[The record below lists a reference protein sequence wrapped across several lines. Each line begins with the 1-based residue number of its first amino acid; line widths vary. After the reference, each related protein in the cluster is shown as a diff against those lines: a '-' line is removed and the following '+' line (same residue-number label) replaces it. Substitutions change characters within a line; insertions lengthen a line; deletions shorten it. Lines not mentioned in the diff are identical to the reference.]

1 LAGKGVHRLAGRL
14 SGGPAVAF
22 SIALISLAGTIALL
36 LWGTHM
42 VQTGVQ
48 RAFGPR
54 LGSFLGGALRNRMS
68 AFAAGVGV
76 TAVLQSSTATGLMV
90 TGFAAGGFVG
100 LAPALAV
107 MLGANVGTTLIV
119 QALSFDVAAFSPV
132 LILVGVLMFR
142 RNTSTRVHDLGRVFI
157 GLGLMLMALHQLIA
171 LMAPY
176 ERTPELRALLG
187 AISTVP
193 VLDMILAAVVTWA
206 MHSSV
211 AVVLLVMSL
220 AMNGIIPGEAALAFV
235 LGANLG
241 TAVNPV
247 IEGVTGDDPA
257 AKRLPVGNLLARLA
271 GVGLALAAIGPLAS
285 VMAGMDPGRAVANFH
300 TLFNLA
306 LALVFLPLLG
316 PYSRLLRRMLPE
328 RVDPADPSKPIYLDH
343 AAKETPIIAL
353 GGAAREA
360 LRLADVLEGMLRGA
374 REALSKGD
382 RKLIG
387 EIRRRDDVLDSL
399 NTAIK
404 TYLTSIDPEELAEA
418 DHRRLNEILIFAT
431 NLEQAGDVVER
442 NLLPH
447 AAKRLK
453 RGIAFSRS
461 GEAELVEMM
470 DRLIVNLRGG
480 ASLFM
485 TGDVRAAR
493 LLAEEKVNF
502 RRSEASATNAH
513 FARLRAGRLDTAQ
526 TSALH
531 LDLLRDMKQVNS
543 HIIAAA
549 AYPVLER
556 SGDLLPSRI
565 AGSG

>member
-1 LAGKGVHRLAGRL
+1 M
-14 SGGPAVAF
+14 AF
-22 SIALISLAGTIALL
+22 SIALIGLAGTIALL

-54 LGSFLGGALRNRMS
+54 LGSFLRSALRNRMS
-68 AFAAGVGV
+68 AFAAGAGV
-76 TAVLQSSTATGLMV
+76 TAVLQSSTATGLMM
-90 TGFAAGGFVG
+90 TGFAAGGFVE

-119 QALSFDVAAFSPV
+119 QALSFDVAAFSPA

-142 RNTSTRVHDLGRVFI
+142 RSASSLVHDLGRVFI

-176 ERTPELRALLG
+176 ERTPELRTLLG

-247 IEGVTGDDPA
+247 LEGTTGDDPV
-257 AKRLPVGNLLARLA
+257 AKRLPVGNLLTRLF
-271 GVGLALAAIGPLAS
+271 GVGLALAALDPLAS
-285 VMAGMDPGRAVANFH
+285 VMAAMEPGRAVANFH
-300 TLFNLA
+300 TLFNLVLA
-306 LALVFLPLLG
+306 LAFLPLLG
-316 PYSRLLRRMLPE
+316 PYSRVLRRLLPE
-328 RVDPADPSKPIYLDH
+328 RARPVDPAKPIYLDQ

-360 LRLADVLEGMLRGA
+360 LRLADVLESMLHGA
-374 REALSKGD
+374 RDALAKGD
-382 RKLIG
+382 RKMIG
-387 EIRRRDDVLDSL
+387 ETRRRDDVLDSL

-404 TYLTSIDPEELAEA
+404 SYLTSIDPEELAEM
-418 DHRRLNEILIFAT
+418 DHRRLNEILSFAT

-453 RGIAFSRS
+453 RGLAFSRS
-461 GEAELVEMM
+461 GEAELADMM
-470 DRLIVNLRGG
+470 DRLIVNLR
-480 ASLFM
+480 AASSLFM
-485 TGDVRAAR
+485 TGDLRAAR
-493 LLAEEKVNF
+493 LLAEEKVGF
-502 RRSEASATNAH
+502 RKSEAAATSAH

-543 HIIAAA
+543 HIVAAA

-556 SGDLLPSRI
+556 AGELLPSRI
-565 AGSG
+565 AQSG